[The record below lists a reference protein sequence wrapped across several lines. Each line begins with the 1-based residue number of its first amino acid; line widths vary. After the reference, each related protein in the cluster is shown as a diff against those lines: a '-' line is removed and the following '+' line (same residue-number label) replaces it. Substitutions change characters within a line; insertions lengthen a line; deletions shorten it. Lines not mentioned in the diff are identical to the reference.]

1 MTDAA
6 LPLQPDT
13 ESAENAEGSQTQST
27 LTRVLHFTGMR
38 MVALFFTVL
47 IGVYLTILI
56 ANMGGYV
63 DKIRSN
69 YIREQVAISIGFDPE
84 IKNMTAEER
93 REHIEQL
100 VALQERRMGLDQP
113 FLLRSFRFL
122 LGAMILDLGW
132 ADNMSSDSGSRQV
145 RNIILE
151 RLPATVLLFSTSFFL
166 SFFVQL
172 FFSLYLSRNY
182 GSLIDRVIVA
192 LAPTSAAPSWFYG
205 LFFILFF
212 AAILG
217 WFPFGGLVSAPPP
230 DTTVG
235 YALSVLNHMVLPVSA
250 TFVSAVFLGI
260 YGSRTF
266 FLIFSNE
273 DYVDMARA
281 KGLPDRVIE
290 RRYILR
296 PTMPTIVTGLALS
309 IIGLWFGSIVLET
322 IFNWPGLGRLFY
334 LAANI
339 FETSV
344 IVGSTVIYA
353 YLLGMTVFLLD
364 IVYALIDP
372 RVKVGGN
379 PGGQG

>member
-6 LPLQPDT
+6 LPLQPDAA
-13 ESAENAEGSQTQST
+13 SAERPETQST
-27 LTRVLHFTGMR
+27 LARVVQYTGLR
-38 MVALFFTVL
+38 MVALFFTIL
-47 IGVYLTILI
+47 IGVYLTILL

-63 DKIRSN
+63 DQIRKN
-69 YIREQVAISIGFDPE
+69 YIREQVALSVGFNDE
-84 IKNMTAEER
+84 FKNMTSEER
-93 REHIEQL
+93 REHIEKL
-100 VALQERRMGLDQP
+100 VALQEKRMGLDQP

-122 LGAMILDLGW
+122 LGAMTLDLGW
-132 ADNMSSDSGSRQV
+132 ADNMSSDSGSRMV

-151 RLPATVLLFSTSFFL
+151 RLPATLLLFASSFFML
-166 SFFVQL
+166 FFVGI
-172 FFSLYLSRNY
+172 FVALYLSRNY
-182 GSLIDRVIVA
+182 GSRLDRVIIG

-205 LFFILFF
+205 LFFILLF
-212 AAILG
+212 AALLG
-217 WFPFGGLVSAPPP
+217 WFPFGGLVVAPPP
-230 DTTVG
+230 ESIVN
-235 YALSVLNHMVLPVSA
+235 YALSVLNHMVLPVTAIFFSA
-250 TFVSAVFLGI
+250 IFLGI
-260 YGSRTF
+260 YGQRTF

-281 KGLPDRVIE
+281 KGLSDRVVE

-334 LAANI
+334 LASNI

-353 YLLGMTVFLLD
+353 YLLGITVFFLD
-364 IVYALIDP
+364 IVYALLDP
-372 RVKVGGN
+372 RVKVGGS
-379 PGGQG
+379 PGGHV

>member
-6 LPLQPDT
+6 LPLQPGA
-13 ESAENAEGSQTQST
+13 ESADRPQTQST
-27 LTRVLHFTGMR
+27 LARVVQYTGLR
-38 MVALFFTVL
+38 MIALFFTVL

-56 ANMGGYV
+56 ANMGGHV
-63 DKIRSN
+63 DEIRKG
-69 YIREQVAISIGFDPE
+69 YIRESVAISVGIDPE
-84 IKNMTAEER
+84 FKNMTADER
-93 REHIEQL
+93 REHIDQL
-100 VALQERRMGLDQP
+100 VALQEKRMGLDQP

-122 LGAMILDLGW
+122 LGAMTLDLGW

-151 RLPATVLLFSTSFFL
+151 RLPATLLLFSTTFFL
-166 SFFVQL
+166 LFFVGI
-172 FFSLYLSRNY
+172 FVALYLSRNY
-182 GSLIDRVIVA
+182 GSRLDRVIVG

-205 LFFILFF
+205 LFFILLF
-212 AAILG
+212 AALLG

-230 DTTVG
+230 DSIIN
-235 YALSVLNHMVLPVSA
+235 YALSVLNHMVLPVTAIFFSA
-250 TFVSAVFLGI
+250 IFLGI
-260 YGSRTF
+260 YGQRTF

-281 KGLPDRVIE
+281 KGLSDRVVE
-290 RRYILR
+290 RRYIMR

-353 YLLGMTVFLLD
+353 YLLGFTVFFLD
-364 IVYALIDP
+364 FVYALLDP
-372 RVKVGGN
+372 RVKVGGSS
-379 PGGQG
+379 GGQA

>member
-6 LPLQPDT
+6 LPVQPGA
-13 ESAENAEGSQTQST
+13 ESGERQQTQST
-27 LTRVLHFTGMR
+27 LARVAQYTGMR

-56 ANMGGYV
+56 ANMGGHV
-63 DKIRSN
+63 DNIRKG
-69 YIREQVAISIGFDPE
+69 YIRETVAISIGFDPDV
-84 IKNMTAEER
+84 KNMTAEER
-93 REHIEQL
+93 REHIDKL
-100 VALQERRMGLDQP
+100 VALQEKRMGLDQP

-122 LGAMILDLGW
+122 WGAMTLDLGW

-151 RLPATVLLFSTSFFL
+151 RLPATILLFSTSFFL
-166 SFFVQL
+166 SFFVNL
-172 FFSLYLSRNY
+172 FSALYLSRNY

-205 LFFILFF
+205 LFLILLF
-212 AAILG
+212 AALLG

-230 DTTVG
+230 DTLIG
-235 YALSVLNHMVLPVSA
+235 YALSVLNHMVLPVTA
-250 TFVSAVFLGI
+250 TFVSSVFLGI

-281 KGLPDRVIE
+281 KGLSDRVIE

-344 IVGSTVIYA
+344 IVGSTVLYA
-353 YLLGMTVFLLD
+353 YLLGFTVFFLD
-364 IVYALIDP
+364 FVYALLDP

-379 PGGQG
+379 SGGQA

>member
-6 LPLQPDT
+6 LPLQPGA
-13 ESAENAEGSQTQST
+13 ESAERPQTQST
-27 LTRVLHFTGMR
+27 LARVVQYTGLR
-38 MVALFFTVL
+38 MIALFFTVL

-56 ANMGGYV
+56 ANMGGHV
-63 DKIRSN
+63 DKIRKG
-69 YIREQVAISIGFDPE
+69 YIRESVAISVGVDPE
-84 IKNMTAEER
+84 LNNMNAEER
-93 REHIEQL
+93 REHIQQL
-100 VALQERRMGLDQP
+100 VALQEKRMGLDQP

-122 LGAMILDLGW
+122 LGAMTLDLGW

-151 RLPATVLLFSTSFFL
+151 RLPATLLLFSTTFFL
-166 SFFVQL
+166 LFFVGI
-172 FFSLYLSRNY
+172 FVALYLSRNY
-182 GSLIDRVIVA
+182 GSRLDRVIVG

-205 LFFILFF
+205 LFFILLF
-212 AAILG
+212 AALLG

-230 DTTVG
+230 DSIIN
-235 YALSVLNHMVLPVSA
+235 YALSVLNHMVLPVIAIFFSA
-250 TFVSAVFLGI
+250 IFLGI
-260 YGSRTF
+260 YGQRTF

-281 KGLPDRVIE
+281 KGLSDRVVE
-290 RRYILR
+290 RRYIMR

-334 LAANI
+334 LASNI

-353 YLLGMTVFLLD
+353 YLLGFTVFFLD

-379 PGGQG
+379 QGGQA

>member
-6 LPLQPDT
+6 LPLQPDAASVERPT
-13 ESAENAEGSQTQST
+13 SQST
-27 LTRVLHFTGMR
+27 LTRVVHYTGMR
-38 MVALFFTVL
+38 MIAMLITIL
-47 IGVYLTILI
+47 IGVYLTIII
-56 ANMGGYV
+56 ANMGGHV
-63 DKIRSN
+63 DNIRRG
-69 YIREQVAISIGFDPE
+69 YIRETVAIATGQSEEFR
-84 IKNMTAEER
+84 NMTAEER
-93 REHIEQL
+93 REHVDKL
-100 VALQERRMGLDQP
+100 VALQEKRMGLDQP

-122 LGAMILDLGW
+122 WGAMTLDLGW

-151 RLPATVLLFSTSFFL
+151 RLPATLLLFSTSFFML
-166 SFFVQL
+166 FFVGI
-172 FFSLYLSRNY
+172 FVALYLSRNY
-182 GSLIDRVIVA
+182 GSRLDRLIIG

-205 LFFILFF
+205 LFFILLF
-212 AAILG
+212 AALLG
-217 WFPFGGLVSAPPP
+217 WFPFGGLVAAPPP
-230 DTTVG
+230 ESIIN
-235 YALSVLNHMVLPVSA
+235 YALSVLNHMVLPVIAIFFS
-250 TFVSAVFLGI
+250 SIFLGI
-260 YGSRTF
+260 YGWRTF

-281 KGLPDRVIE
+281 KGLSDRAVE
-290 RRYILR
+290 RRYIMR
-296 PTMPTIVTGLALS
+296 PTMPSIVTGLALS

-334 LAANI
+334 LASNI

-353 YLLGMTVFLLD
+353 YLLGITVFFLD

-379 PGGQG
+379 PGGQV

>member
-6 LPLQPDT
+6 LPLQPDAA
-13 ESAENAEGSQTQST
+13 SAERPKTQST
-27 LTRVLHFTGMR
+27 LARVVQYTGLR
-38 MVALFFTVL
+38 MVALFFTIL
-47 IGVYLTILI
+47 IGVYLTILL

-63 DKIRSN
+63 DQIRKN
-69 YIREQVAISIGFDPE
+69 YIREQVALSVGFNDE
-84 IKNMTAEER
+84 FKNMTSDER
-93 REHIEQL
+93 REHIEKL
-100 VALQERRMGLDQP
+100 VALQEKRMGLDQP

-122 LGAMILDLGW
+122 LGAMTLDLGW
-132 ADNMSSDSGSRQV
+132 ADNMSSDSGSRMV

-151 RLPATVLLFSTSFFL
+151 RLPATLLLFASSFFML
-166 SFFVQL
+166 FFVGI
-172 FFSLYLSRNY
+172 FVALYLSRNY
-182 GSLIDRVIVA
+182 GSRLDRVIIG

-205 LFFILFF
+205 LFFILLFS
-212 AAILG
+212 ALLG
-217 WFPFGGLVSAPPP
+217 WFPFGGLVVAPPP
-230 DTTVG
+230 ESIVN
-235 YALSVLNHMVLPVSA
+235 YALSVLNHMVLPVTAIFFSA
-250 TFVSAVFLGI
+250 IFLGI
-260 YGSRTF
+260 YGQRTF

-281 KGLPDRVIE
+281 KGLSDRVVE

-334 LAANI
+334 LASNI

-353 YLLGMTVFLLD
+353 YLLGITVFFLD
-364 IVYALIDP
+364 IVYALLDP
-372 RVKVGGN
+372 RVKVGGS
-379 PGGQG
+379 PGGHV

>member
-6 LPLQPDT
+6 LPLQPGA
-13 ESAENAEGSQTQST
+13 ESAERPQTQST
-27 LTRVLHFTGMR
+27 LARVAQYTGLR
-38 MVALFFTVL
+38 MVALVFTVL

-63 DKIRSN
+63 DEIRVG
-69 YIREQVAISIGFDPE
+69 YIRESVAIAAALDPE
-84 IKNMTAEER
+84 LKDMSAEER
-93 REHIEQL
+93 LAHVDKL
-100 VALQERRMGLDQP
+100 VALQEKRMGLNQP
-113 FLLRSFRFL
+113 FLLRSLRFL
-122 LGAMILDLGW
+122 WGAMILDLGW

-151 RLPATVLLFSTSFFL
+151 RLPATILLFSTSFFL
-166 SFFVQL
+166 SFFVNL
-172 FFSLYLSRNY
+172 FSALYLSRNY

-205 LFFILFF
+205 LFLILLF
-212 AAILG
+212 AALLG

-230 DTTVG
+230 DTLIG
-235 YALSVLNHMVLPVSA
+235 YALSVLNHMVLPVTA
-250 TFVSAVFLGI
+250 TFVSSIFLGI

-296 PTMPTIVTGLALS
+296 PTMPTIVTGLALQL
-309 IIGLWFGSIVLET
+309 IGLWFGSIVLET

-344 IVGSTVIYA
+344 IVGSTVLYA
-353 YLLGMTVFLLD
+353 YLLGFTVFFLD
-364 IVYALIDP
+364 FAYALLDP

-379 PGGQG
+379 PGGQA

>member
-6 LPLQPDT
+6 LPLQPGA
-13 ESAENAEGSQTQST
+13 ESAKSPQTQST
-27 LTRVLHFTGMR
+27 LTRVVHYTGLR

-56 ANMGGYV
+56 ANMGGHV
-63 DKIRSN
+63 DEIRKG
-69 YIREQVAISIGFDPE
+69 YIRESVAIASGFDPE
-84 IKNMTAEER
+84 LKNMTAEER
-93 REHIEQL
+93 REHIGKL
-100 VALQERRMGLDQP
+100 IASQEKRMGLDQP

-122 LGAMILDLGW
+122 WGAMTLNLGW

-145 RNIILE
+145 RLIILE
-151 RLPATVLLFSTSFFL
+151 RLPATLLLFSTSFFL
-166 SFFVQL
+166 LFFVGI
-172 FFSLYLSRNY
+172 FVALYLSRNY
-182 GSLIDRVIVA
+182 GSLLDRVIVA

-205 LFFILFF
+205 LFLILVFSALF
-212 AAILG
+212 G

-230 DTTVG
+230 ESILN
-235 YALSVLNHMVLPVSA
+235 YSLSVLNHMILPA
-250 TFVSAVFLGI
+250 TSIFISAVFLGI
-260 YGSRTF
+260 YSWRTF

-290 RRYILR
+290 RRYIMR

-309 IIGLWFGSIVLET
+309 LIGLWFGSIVLET
-322 IFNWPGLGRLFY
+322 IFNWPGLGRLFF

-344 IVGSTVIYA
+344 IVGSTIIYA
-353 YLLGMTVFLLD
+353 YLLGLTVFFLD

-379 PGGQG
+379 QGGQV

>member
-6 LPLQPDT
+6 LPLQPGA
-13 ESAENAEGSQTQST
+13 ESAESSKTQST
-27 LTRVLHFTGMR
+27 LTRVVHYTGLR
-38 MVALFFTVL
+38 MIALFFTVL

-56 ANMGGYV
+56 ANMGGHV
-63 DKIRSN
+63 DEIRKG
-69 YIREQVAISIGFDPE
+69 YIRETVAIAVSQDQE
-84 IKNMTAEER
+84 LKNMTADER
-93 REHIEQL
+93 REHIDKL
-100 VALQERRMGLDQP
+100 VVLQEKRMGLDRP
-113 FLLRSFRFL
+113 FLVRSFNFL
-122 LGAMILDLGW
+122 FGAMTLNLGW

-145 RNIILE
+145 RLIILE
-151 RLPATVLLFSTSFFL
+151 RLPATILLFSTSFFML
-166 SFFVQL
+166 FFVGI
-172 FFSLYLSRNY
+172 FVALYLSRNY
-182 GSLIDRVIVA
+182 GSTLDRVIVA

-205 LFFILFF
+205 LFLILLF
-212 AAILG
+212 AALIG

-230 DTTVG
+230 ESIFN
-235 YALSVLNHMVLPVSA
+235 YSLSVLNHMVLPVGA
-250 TFVSAVFLGI
+250 IFVSAVFLGI
-260 YGSRTF
+260 YSWRTF

-281 KGLPDRVIE
+281 KGLSDRVIE
-290 RRYILR
+290 RRYIMR

-334 LAANI
+334 LASNI

-353 YLLGMTVFLLD
+353 YLLGITVFFLD

-379 PGGQG
+379 QGGQA

>member
-6 LPLQPDT
+6 LPLRPDAASVERP
-13 ESAENAEGSQTQST
+13 ESQST
-27 LTRVLHFTGMR
+27 LTRVVHYTGMR
-38 MVALFFTVL
+38 MIAMLITIL
-47 IGVYLTILI
+47 IGVYLTIII
-56 ANMGGYV
+56 ANMGGHV
-63 DKIRSN
+63 DNIRKG
-69 YIREQVAISIGFDPE
+69 YIRETVAIATGQSEEFR
-84 IKNMTAEER
+84 NMTAEER
-93 REHIEQL
+93 REHIDKL
-100 VALQERRMGLDQP
+100 VALQEKRMGLDQP

-122 LGAMILDLGW
+122 WGAMTLDLGW

-151 RLPATVLLFSTSFFL
+151 RLPATLLLFSTSFFML
-166 SFFVQL
+166 FFVGI
-172 FFSLYLSRNY
+172 FVALYLSRNY
-182 GSLIDRVIVA
+182 GSRLDRLIIG

-205 LFFILFF
+205 LFFILLF
-212 AAILG
+212 AALLG

-230 DTTVG
+230 ESIIN
-235 YALSVLNHMVLPVSA
+235 YALRVLNHKVLPVIAIFFSA
-250 TFVSAVFLGI
+250 IFLGI
-260 YGSRTF
+260 YGWRTF

-281 KGLPDRVIE
+281 KGLSDRVVE
-290 RRYILR
+290 RRYIMR
-296 PTMPTIVTGLALS
+296 PTMPSIVTGLALS

-334 LAANI
+334 LASNI

-353 YLLGMTVFLLD
+353 YLLGITVFFLD

-379 PGGQG
+379 PGGQV

>member
-6 LPLQPDT
+6 LPLQPGA
-13 ESAENAEGSQTQST
+13 ESAESPQAQTT
-27 LTRVLHFTGMR
+27 LARVVQYTGLR
-38 MVALFFTVL
+38 MIALFFTVL

-56 ANMGGYV
+56 ANMGGHV
-63 DKIRSN
+63 DDIRRN
-69 YIREQVAISIGFDPE
+69 YIREQVAISVGFDQE
-84 IKNMTAEER
+84 IKNMTSEER
-93 REHIEQL
+93 REHIQQL
-100 VALQERRMGLDQP
+100 VALQEKRMGLDQP

-122 LGAMILDLGW
+122 LGAMTLNLGW

-151 RLPATVLLFSTSFFL
+151 RLPATILLFSTSFFML
-166 SFFVQL
+166 FFVGI
-172 FFSLYLSRNY
+172 FVALYLSRNY
-182 GSLIDRVIVA
+182 GSRLDRIIVG

-205 LFFILFF
+205 LFFILLF
-212 AAILG
+212 AALLG

-230 DTTVG
+230 DTVIN
-235 YALSVLNHMVLPVSA
+235 YALSVLNHMVLPVTA
-250 TFVSAVFLGI
+250 IFFSAVFLGI
-260 YGSRTF
+260 YGQRTF

-281 KGLPDRVIE
+281 KGLADRVVE
-290 RRYILR
+290 RRYIMR

-309 IIGLWFGSIVLET
+309 IIGLWFGSIILET

-334 LAANI
+334 LASNI

-353 YLLGMTVFLLD
+353 YLLGITVFFLD
-364 IVYALIDP
+364 FVYALLDP
-372 RVKVGGN
+372 RVKVGGSS
-379 PGGQG
+379 GGQA

>member
-6 LPLQPDT
+6 LPLQPGA
-13 ESAENAEGSQTQST
+13 ESGERQQTQST
-27 LTRVLHFTGMR
+27 LARVVHYTGLR

-56 ANMGGYV
+56 ANMGGHV
-63 DKIRSN
+63 DDIRRN
-69 YIREQVAISIGFDPE
+69 YIREQVAISLGFDPD

-93 REHIEQL
+93 REHAEKL
-100 VALQERRMGLDQP
+100 VALQEKRMGLDQP

-122 LGAMILDLGW
+122 LGAMTLNLGW

-151 RLPATVLLFSTSFFL
+151 RLPATILLFSTTFFL

-172 FFSLYLSRNY
+172 FVSLYLSRNY

-205 LFFILFF
+205 LFFILLF

-230 DTTVG
+230 DTTTG
-235 YALSVLNHMVLPVSA
+235 YALSVLNHMVLPVTA
-250 TFVSAVFLGI
+250 TFISSIFLGI

-266 FLIFSNE
+266 FLIFSNA

-339 FETSV
+339 FETAV

-353 YLLGMTVFLLD
+353 YLLGITVFFLD

-379 PGGQG
+379 PGGQA

>member
-6 LPLQPDT
+6 LPLRPDAASVERP
-13 ESAENAEGSQTQST
+13 ESQST
-27 LTRVLHFTGMR
+27 LTRVVHYTGMR
-38 MVALFFTVL
+38 MIAMLITIL
-47 IGVYLTILI
+47 IGVYLTIII
-56 ANMGGYV
+56 ANMGGHV
-63 DKIRSN
+63 DNIRRG
-69 YIREQVAISIGFDPE
+69 YIRETVAIATGQSEDFR
-84 IKNMTAEER
+84 NMTAEER
-93 REHIEQL
+93 REHIDKL
-100 VALQERRMGLDQP
+100 VALQEKRMGLDQP

-122 LGAMILDLGW
+122 WGAMTLDLGW

-151 RLPATVLLFSTSFFL
+151 RLPATLLLFSTSFFML
-166 SFFVQL
+166 FFVGI
-172 FFSLYLSRNY
+172 FVALYLSRNY
-182 GSLIDRVIVA
+182 GSRLDRLIIG

-205 LFFILFF
+205 LFFILLF
-212 AAILG
+212 AALLG

-230 DTTVG
+230 ESIIN
-235 YALSVLNHMVLPVSA
+235 YALSVLNHMVLPVIAIFFSA
-250 TFVSAVFLGI
+250 IFLGI
-260 YGSRTF
+260 YGWRTF

-281 KGLPDRVIE
+281 KGLSDRVVE
-290 RRYILR
+290 RRYIMR
-296 PTMPTIVTGLALS
+296 PTMPSIVTGLALS

-334 LAANI
+334 LASNI

-353 YLLGMTVFLLD
+353 YLLGITVFFLD

-379 PGGQG
+379 PGGQV

>member
-6 LPLQPDT
+6 LPLQPGA
-13 ESAENAEGSQTQST
+13 ESAASSTTQST
-27 LTRVLHFTGMR
+27 LTRVVHYTALR
-38 MVALFFTVL
+38 MVAMFFTVL
-47 IGVYLTILI
+47 VGVYLTILI
-56 ANMGGYV
+56 ANMGGHV
-63 DKIRSN
+63 DEIRKG
-69 YIREQVAISIGFDPE
+69 YIRETIAIAVSQDQE
-84 IKNMTAEER
+84 LKNMTADER
-93 REHIEQL
+93 REHIDKL
-100 VALQERRMGLDQP
+100 VVLQEKRMGLDRP
-113 FLLRSFRFL
+113 FLVRSFNFL
-122 LGAMILDLGW
+122 LGAMTLNLGW

-145 RNIILE
+145 RLIILE
-151 RLPATVLLFSTSFFL
+151 RLPATVLLFSTSFLINFL
-166 SFFVQL
+166 VGIFVA
-172 FFSLYLSRNY
+172 LYLSRNY
-182 GSLIDRVIVA
+182 GSRLDRVIVG

-205 LFFILFF
+205 LFFILLFS
-212 AAILG
+212 ALLG

-230 DTTVG
+230 ESIIN
-235 YALSVLNHMVLPVSA
+235 YALSVLNHMVLPVLAIFFS
-250 TFVSAVFLGI
+250 SIFLGI
-260 YGSRTF
+260 YGQRTF

-281 KGLPDRVIE
+281 KGLSDRVVE
-290 RRYILR
+290 RRYIMR

-334 LAANI
+334 LASNI

-353 YLLGMTVFLLD
+353 YLLGLTVFFLD

-379 PGGQG
+379 QGGQA

>member
-1 MTDAA
+1 MTDTA
-6 LPLQPDT
+6 LPLRPGA
-13 ESAENAEGSQTQST
+13 ESAESTKTQST
-27 LTRVLHFTGMR
+27 LTRVVHYTALR

-56 ANMGGYV
+56 ANMGGHV
-63 DKIRSN
+63 DEIRKG
-69 YIREQVAISIGFDPE
+69 YIRETVAIEVSQDPE
-84 IKNMTAEER
+84 LRNMTADER
-93 REHIEQL
+93 REHIDKL
-100 VALQERRMGLDQP
+100 VVLQEKRMGLDRP
-113 FLLRSFRFL
+113 FLVRSFNFL
-122 LGAMILDLGW
+122 LGAMTLNLGW

-145 RNIILE
+145 RLIILE
-151 RLPATVLLFSTSFFL
+151 RLPATVLLFSTSFFML
-166 SFFVQL
+166 FFVGI
-172 FFSLYLSRNY
+172 FVALYLSRNY
-182 GSLIDRVIVA
+182 GSALDRVIVA

-205 LFFILFF
+205 LFLILLF
-212 AAILG
+212 AALAG

-230 DTTVG
+230 ESIFN
-235 YALSVLNHMVLPVSA
+235 YSLSVLNHMVLPVGA
-250 TFVSAVFLGI
+250 IFISAVFLGI
-260 YGSRTF
+260 YSWRTF

-281 KGLPDRVIE
+281 KGLSDRVIE
-290 RRYILR
+290 RRYIMR

-334 LAANI
+334 LASNI

-353 YLLGMTVFLLD
+353 YLLGITVFFLD

-379 PGGQG
+379 QGGQV

>member
-1 MTDAA
+1 M
-6 LPLQPDT
+6 PLCPSNPT
-13 ESAENAEGSQTQST
+13 PASAERPETQST
-27 LTRVLHFTGMR
+27 LARVVQYTGLR
-38 MVALFFTVL
+38 MIALFFTIL
-47 IGVYLTILI
+47 IGVYLTILL

-63 DKIRSN
+63 DQIRKN
-69 YIREQVAISIGFDPE
+69 YIREQVALSVGFDDDFR
-84 IKNMTAEER
+84 NMTSEER
-93 REHIEQL
+93 REHIEKL
-100 VALQERRMGLDQP
+100 VALQEKRMGLDQP

-122 LGAMILDLGW
+122 LGAMTLDLGW
-132 ADNMSSDSGSRQV
+132 ADNMSSDSGSRMV

-151 RLPATVLLFSTSFFL
+151 RLPATLLLFASSFFML
-166 SFFVQL
+166 FFVGI
-172 FFSLYLSRNY
+172 FIALYLSRNY
-182 GSLIDRVIVA
+182 GSRLDRVIIG

-205 LFFILFF
+205 LFFILLF
-212 AAILG
+212 AALLG
-217 WFPFGGLVSAPPP
+217 WFPFGGLVVAPPP
-230 DTTVG
+230 ESIVN

-250 TFVSAVFLGI
+250 IFFSAIFLGI
-260 YGSRTF
+260 YGQRTF

-281 KGLPDRVIE
+281 KGLSDRVVE

-334 LAANI
+334 LASNI

-353 YLLGMTVFLLD
+353 YLLGITVFFLD
-364 IVYALIDP
+364 IVYALLDP
-372 RVKVGGN
+372 RVKVGGS
-379 PGGQG
+379 PGGHV

>member
-6 LPLQPDT
+6 LPLQPGA
-13 ESAENAEGSQTQST
+13 ESAERPPTQSA
-27 LTRVLHFTGMR
+27 LTRVVQYTSMR

-47 IGVYLTILI
+47 IGVYLTILV
-56 ANMGGYV
+56 ANMGGHV
-63 DKIRSN
+63 DEIRKG
-69 YIREQVAISIGFDPE
+69 YIRESVAIASGFDPE
-84 IKNMTAEER
+84 LKNMTVDER
-93 REHIEQL
+93 REHIEKL
-100 VALQERRMGLDQP
+100 IALQEKRMGLDQP
-113 FLLRSFRFL
+113 LLLRSFRFL
-122 LGAMILDLGW
+122 WGAMTLNLGW

-145 RNIILE
+145 RLIILE
-151 RLPATVLLFSTSFFL
+151 RLPATLLLFSTSFFL
-166 SFFVQL
+166 LFFVGI
-172 FFSLYLSRNY
+172 FVALYLSRNY

-205 LFFILFF
+205 LFLILVFSALF
-212 AAILG
+212 G

-230 DTTVG
+230 ESILN
-235 YALSVLNHMVLPVSA
+235 YSLSVLNHMILPVTSI
-250 TFVSAVFLGI
+250 FISAVFLGI
-260 YGSRTF
+260 YSWRTF

-290 RRYILR
+290 RRYIMR

-309 IIGLWFGSIVLET
+309 LIGLWFGSIVLET
-322 IFNWPGLGRLFY
+322 IFNWPGLGRLFF

-344 IVGSTVIYA
+344 IVGSTIIYA
-353 YLLGMTVFLLD
+353 YLLVLTVFFLD

-379 PGGQG
+379 QGGQV

>member
-6 LPLQPDT
+6 LPLQPDAA
-13 ESAENAEGSQTQST
+13 SAERPKTQST
-27 LTRVLHFTGMR
+27 LARVVQYTGLR

-56 ANMGGYV
+56 ANMGGHV
-63 DKIRSN
+63 DNIRKG
-69 YIREQVAISIGFDPE
+69 YIRETVALSVGQDEEFR
-84 IKNMTAEER
+84 NMNSEER
-93 REHIEQL
+93 REHIDKL
-100 VALQERRMGLDQP
+100 VALQEKRMGLDQP
-113 FLLRSFRFL
+113 FLLRSSRFL
-122 LGAMILDLGW
+122 WGAMILDLGW
-132 ADNMSSDSGSRQV
+132 ADNMSSDSGSRLV

-151 RLPATVLLFSTSFFL
+151 RLPATLILFSTSFFL
-166 SFFVQL
+166 LFLVGIFVAL
-172 FFSLYLSRNY
+172 FLSRNY
-182 GSLIDRVIVA
+182 GSMFDRVIIG

-205 LFFILFF
+205 LFLILLF
-212 AAILG
+212 AALLG

-230 DTTVG
+230 ESVIN
-235 YALSVLNHMVLPVSA
+235 YALSVLNHMVLPVMA
-250 TFVSAVFLGI
+250 TFVSAVFLNI
-260 YGSRTF
+260 YGWRTF

-281 KGLPDRVIE
+281 KGLSDRVVE
-290 RRYILR
+290 RRYIMR
-296 PTMPTIVTGLALS
+296 PTLPTIVTGLALS

-353 YLLGMTVFLLD
+353 YLLGITVFFLD
-364 IVYALIDP
+364 IVYALLDP
-372 RVKVGGN
+372 RVKVGGT
-379 PGGQG
+379 PGGQV

>member
-6 LPLQPDT
+6 LPLQPGA
-13 ESAENAEGSQTQST
+13 ESGERQQTQST
-27 LTRVLHFTGMR
+27 LARVVHYTGLR
-38 MVALFFTVL
+38 MVALFVTVL

-56 ANMGGYV
+56 ANMGGHV
-63 DKIRSN
+63 DDIRRN
-69 YIREQVAISIGFDPE
+69 YIREQVAISLGFDPD

-93 REHIEQL
+93 REHAEKL
-100 VALQERRMGLDQP
+100 VALQEKRMGLDQP

-122 LGAMILDLGW
+122 LGAMTLNLGW

-151 RLPATVLLFSTSFFL
+151 RLPATILLFSTTFFL

-172 FFSLYLSRNY
+172 FVSLYLSRNY

-205 LFFILFF
+205 LFFILLF

-230 DTTVG
+230 DTTTG
-235 YALSVLNHMVLPVSA
+235 YALSVLNHMVLPVTA
-250 TFVSAVFLGI
+250 TFLSSIFLGI

-266 FLIFSNE
+266 FLIFSNA

-339 FETSV
+339 FETAV

-353 YLLGMTVFLLD
+353 YLLGITVFFLD

-379 PGGQG
+379 SGGQS

>member
-6 LPLQPDT
+6 LPLQPGA
-13 ESAENAEGSQTQST
+13 ESAESSKTQST
-27 LTRVLHFTGMR
+27 LTRVVHYTAMR
-38 MVALFFTVL
+38 MVAMFFTVL
-47 IGVYLTILI
+47 VGVYLTILI
-56 ANMGGYV
+56 ANMGGHV
-63 DKIRSN
+63 DEIRKG
-69 YIREQVAISIGFDPE
+69 YIRETVAIAVSQDQE
-84 IKNMTAEER
+84 LKNMTADER
-93 REHIEQL
+93 REHIDKL
-100 VALQERRMGLDQP
+100 VVLQEKRMGLDRP
-113 FLLRSFRFL
+113 FLVRSFNFL
-122 LGAMILDLGW
+122 LGAMTLNLGW

-145 RNIILE
+145 RLIILE
-151 RLPATVLLFSTSFFL
+151 RLPATVLLFSTSFLINFL
-166 SFFVQL
+166 VGIFVA
-172 FFSLYLSRNY
+172 LYLSRNY
-182 GSLIDRVIVA
+182 GSRLDRVIVG

-205 LFFILFF
+205 LFFILLFS
-212 AAILG
+212 ALLG

-230 DTTVG
+230 ESIIN
-235 YALSVLNHMVLPVSA
+235 YALSVLNHMALPVLAIFFS
-250 TFVSAVFLGI
+250 SIFLGI
-260 YGSRTF
+260 YGQRTF

-281 KGLPDRVIE
+281 KGLSDRVVE
-290 RRYILR
+290 RRYIMR

-334 LAANI
+334 LASNI

-353 YLLGMTVFLLD
+353 YLLGLTVFFLD

-379 PGGQG
+379 QGGQA

>member
-6 LPLQPDT
+6 LPLQPDAA
-13 ESAENAEGSQTQST
+13 SAERPETQST
-27 LTRVLHFTGMR
+27 LARVVQYTGLR
-38 MVALFFTVL
+38 MVALFFTIL
-47 IGVYLTILI
+47 IGVYLTILL

-63 DKIRSN
+63 DEIRKN
-69 YIREQVAISIGFDPE
+69 HIREQVALSVGFDDE
-84 IKNMTAEER
+84 FKNMTSEER
-93 REHIEQL
+93 REHIEKL
-100 VALQERRMGLDQP
+100 VALQEKRMGLDQP

-132 ADNMSSDSGSRQV
+132 ADNMSSDSGSRMV

-151 RLPATVLLFSTSFFL
+151 RLPATLLLFASSFFML
-166 SFFVQL
+166 FFVGI
-172 FFSLYLSRNY
+172 FVALYLSRNY
-182 GSLIDRVIVA
+182 GSRLDRVIIG

-205 LFFILFF
+205 LFFILLF
-212 AAILG
+212 AALLG
-217 WFPFGGLVSAPPP
+217 WFPFGGLVVAPPP
-230 DTTVG
+230 DSIVN
-235 YALSVLNHMVLPVSA
+235 YALSVLNHMVLPVTAIFFSA
-250 TFVSAVFLGI
+250 IFLGV
-260 YGSRTF
+260 YGQRTF

-281 KGLPDRVIE
+281 KGLSDRVVE

-334 LAANI
+334 LATNI

-353 YLLGMTVFLLD
+353 YLLGITVFFLD
-364 IVYALIDP
+364 IVYALLDP
-372 RVKVGGN
+372 RVKVGGS
-379 PGGQG
+379 PGGHV

>member
-6 LPLQPDT
+6 LPLQPGA
-13 ESAENAEGSQTQST
+13 ESAERPQTQST
-27 LTRVLHFTGMR
+27 LARVVQYTGLR

-56 ANMGGYV
+56 ANMGGHV
-63 DKIRSN
+63 DKIRIN
-69 YIREQVAISIGFDPE
+69 YIRESVAIASGFDPE
-84 IKNMTAEER
+84 LKNMTAEER
-93 REHIEQL
+93 REHIGKL
-100 VALQERRMGLDQP
+100 VALQEKRMGLDQP

-122 LGAMILDLGW
+122 WGAMTLNLGW
-132 ADNMSSDSGSRQV
+132 ADNLSSDSGSRQV
-145 RNIILE
+145 RLIILE
-151 RLPATVLLFSTSFFL
+151 RLPATILLFSTSFFL
-166 SFFVQL
+166 LFFVGI
-172 FFSLYLSRNY
+172 FFALYLSRNY

-205 LFFILFF
+205 LFLILVFS
-212 AAILG
+212 ALLG

-230 DTTVG
+230 KSIVN
-235 YALSVLNHMVLPVSA
+235 YSLSVLNHMILPVTSI
-250 TFVSAVFLGI
+250 VISAVFLGI
-260 YGSRTF
+260 YSWRTF

-290 RRYILR
+290 RRYIMR

-309 IIGLWFGSIVLET
+309 LIGLWFGSIVLET
-322 IFNWPGLGRLFY
+322 IFNWPGLGRLFFQ
-334 LAANI
+334 AANI

-344 IVGSTVIYA
+344 IVGATVIYA
-353 YLLGMTVFLLD
+353 YLLGLTVFFLD

-379 PGGQG
+379 QGGQV

>member
-6 LPLQPDT
+6 LPLQPGA
-13 ESAENAEGSQTQST
+13 ESGERQQTQST
-27 LTRVLHFTGMR
+27 LARVVHYTGLR
-38 MVALFFTVL
+38 MVALFVTVL

-56 ANMGGYV
+56 ANMGGHV
-63 DKIRSN
+63 DDIRRN
-69 YIREQVAISIGFDPE
+69 YIREQVAISLGFDPD

-93 REHIEQL
+93 REHAEKL
-100 VALQERRMGLDQP
+100 VALQEKRMGLDQP

-122 LGAMILDLGW
+122 LGAMTLNLGW

-151 RLPATVLLFSTSFFL
+151 RLPATILLFSTTFFL

-172 FFSLYLSRNY
+172 FVSLYLSRNY

-205 LFFILFF
+205 LFFILLF
-212 AAILG
+212 AALLG

-230 DTTVG
+230 DTTTG
-235 YALSVLNHMVLPVSA
+235 YALSVLNHMVLPVTA
-250 TFVSAVFLGI
+250 TFLSSIFLGI

-266 FLIFSNE
+266 FLIFSNA

-339 FETSV
+339 FETAV

-353 YLLGMTVFLLD
+353 YLLGITVFFLD

-379 PGGQG
+379 SGGQS